1 MIIKKIFPL
10 YLLLILIANQSTA
23 QTVAE
28 RKAISDSY
36 DMDRIND
43 LKKSFLEKQIKRDA
57 RITEYL
63 NVHKE
68 QQGKFKKNAKT
79 FKIYDIIDGLPVY
92 ISTNNINA
100 AKATRTHDLQVGGVL
115 NLNLA
120 GENMIVGVWDAE
132 SARASHVEFQNYE
145 TTPGSRIEFSDLSG
159 TVIDDHAT
167 RVAGTIIGKGVNTN
181 AKGMAPKAVVRSY
194 DWDGTEQEM
203 IAEGA
208 NGLLISNHSYGFP
221 IYASNGFQQKPADQI
236 GNYSTTAR
244 QWDLALFN
252 TPYHLAVV
260 SAGNEGSETY
270 TGGLASGFDK
280 LTDISTVKNN
290 MVVASASV
298 NFNQSTGA
306 VQFFTRSSFSSQG
319 PTDDFRIKPD
329 ITGKGENVLSASSS
343 NDTAY
348 NTQNGT
354 SFSAPNVAGSL
365 ILLQQYYNQL
375 NSNFMRAA
383 TLKGLAC
390 HTAKDDLTKPG
401 PDPFVGWGLLDASIA
416 AQTITDASNNL
427 ATISELTLSNG
438 ETYTYQFSASASGT
452 IKATICWTDPAGTV
466 SSSPNNTLSPRLIN
480 DLDLRIEDSN
490 ATIYTPW
497 KLNKTN
503 VAGNAIKGDND
514 VDNIERIDISNAAS
528 GNYTLTVTH
537 KGALTNGLQA
547 FSLILTGSNL
557 TLSASSKVNSSVAV
571 WPNPVEDS
579 VNLNLSKLNGH
590 VDIEMFDL
598 NGRKVYEENYITNKK
613 HAIKTNTFT
622 TGVYFMTIKNNGIKI
637 YKKIIIK

>member
-1 MIIKKIFPL
+1 MTIKKLLPL
-10 YLLLILIANQSTA
+10 YVLLIFLTNQSTA

-28 RKAISDSY
+28 RKTISDHY
-36 DMDRIND
+36 DMDKINNI
-43 LKKSFLEKQIKRDA
+43 KNSFLEKQIKRDA
-57 RITEYL
+57 RVTEYL
-63 NVHKE
+63 NVYKE
-68 QQGKFKKNAKT
+68 QKGQFKKDAKT
-79 FKIYDIIDGLPVY
+79 YKIYDIIDGKPIY

-100 AKATRTHDLQVGGVL
+100 AKATRTHDLQVGGNL
-115 NLNLA
+115 NLDLA
-120 GENMIVGVWDAE
+120 GENMIVGIWDAE
-132 SARASHVEFQNYE
+132 SARASHVEFENYE
-145 TTPGSRIEFSDLSG
+145 TIPGSRIEFSDLSG

-167 RVAGTIIGKGVNTN
+167 RVAGTIIGKGVNAN

-194 DWDGTEQEM
+194 DWDGSEQEM

-208 NGLLISNHSYGFP
+208 NGMLISNHSYGFP
-221 IYASNGFQQKPADQI
+221 IFINGSQQKQANQI
-236 GNYSTTAR
+236 GDYSTKAR
-244 QWDLALFN
+244 EWDLALFN

-260 SAGNEGSETY
+260 SAGNEGLQSY
-270 TGGLASGFDK
+270 TGGLASGYDK

-298 NFNQSTGA
+298 TFNQSTGA

-329 ITGKGENVLSASSS
+329 ITGKGENIFSASSS

-375 NSNFMRAA
+375 NSNYMRAA

-390 HTAKDDLTKPG
+390 HTAKDDLSKPG
-401 PDPFVGWGLLDASIA
+401 PDPFVGWGLLDASVA
-416 AQTITDASNNL
+416 AQTITDAASNL
-427 ATISELTLSNG
+427 ATINELTLSNG
-438 ETYTYQFSASASGT
+438 ETYTYQFSTSTSGPL
-452 IKATICWTDPAGTV
+452 KATICWTDPAGTV
-466 SSSPNNTLSPRLIN
+466 SSSTNNALSPRLVN

-490 ATIYTPW
+490 ATTFMPW

-514 VDNIERIDISNAAS
+514 VDNIERIDISNGTS

-537 KGALTNGLQA
+537 KGALTNGSQA

-557 TLSASSKVNSSVAV
+557 TLSVSNKVNALVTV
-571 WPNPVEDS
+571 WPNPVADL

-590 VDIEMFDL
+590 ADIEIFDL
-598 NGRKVYEENYITNKK
+598 NGRKVYEENNITNKK
-613 HAIKTNTFT
+613 HTIKTNTFT
-622 TGVYFMTIKNNGIKI
+622 TGVYFMSIKNNGIKI
-637 YKKIIIK
+637 HKKIIIK